1 MGRVYLG
8 YSWNIA
14 KKRPMNDAE
23 KKARDKKYEKD
34 LKKKLAQ
41 KKKAPIVVVVLS
53 STDDFDEPWTTG
65 DEG

>member
-1 MGRVYLG
+1 
-8 YSWNIA
+8 
-14 KKRPMNDAE
+14 MNDAE

-53 STDDFDEPWTTG
+53 STDDFDEPWTSG
-65 DEG
+65 DEGQL